1 MNMHGEYL
9 KAFARYSRQRL
20 SGKEW
25 EALLRNAEEM
35 GISQL
40 QITEASGCAVFDFV
54 SDRVRKGAKI
64 LILCG
69 TGFLGGC
76 GFAAARYLCTE
87 YNIAVAA
94 IGAKAGYS
102 DAAMKNRFI
111 LQHLPSVGVL
121 YDAADEAGKF
131 ASEADVIID
140 ALADIKEG
148 DAELGRIVM
157 QVNRHKKK
165 GCKMISLD
173 FPSGMGKKEGWIMKS
188 EVLTLHKEKTS
199 PYKINIA
206 KVANVGIP
214 ADVELLCGPGDVK
227 IADVC
232 RDVFTDKRGSG
243 NVVVIGGS
251 ESYHGAQVMAAEA
264 AKCTLAAL
272 RSGAGYAKLIVPK
285 AVESEAR
292 AASPNLIVK
301 SFGEKH
307 IGAEDVDGIW
317 SEARNADC
325 IVIGMGMG
333 RLKETI
339 KASMEIIDRSIEE
352 GKKIVIDADAI
363 YAVKSRLSD
372 CAIVTPQR
380 NEFIKLGGM
389 AYEDSNICRKAE
401 ATIRLAKKLGCT
413 VLLKGHYTTI
423 SDGGLLKVNIAGD
436 QSLATM
442 GTGDVLSGI
451 IGGIAA
457 RGASVFSSGAA
468 AAYMHAKIGM
478 MMSKRRGKYIIA
490 ADIIEGI
497 REGFDEAKK

>member
-87 YNIAVAA
+87 YNIAVAT

-131 ASEADVIID
+131 ASDADVIID

-165 GCKMISLD
+165 GCKVISLD
-173 FPSGMGKKEGWIMKS
+173 RVDKWPLYYIFIEIQIHLIIFFHLNSKLLNLSFSGTITTFCS
-188 EVLTLHKEKTS
+188 S
-199 PYKINIA
+199 
-206 KVANVGIP
+206 
-214 ADVELLCGPGDVK
+214 
-227 IADVC
+227 
-232 RDVFTDKRGSG
+232 KRERRIILQLGS
-243 NVVVIGGS
+243 
-251 ESYHGAQVMAAEA
+251 
-264 AKCTLAAL
+264 LPL
-272 RSGAGYAKLIVPK
+272 SGAL
-285 AVESEAR
+285 SR
-292 AASPNLIVK
+292 AMPGQPAS
-301 SFGEKH
+301 
-307 IGAEDVDGIW
+307 A
-317 SEARNADC
+317 
-325 IVIGMGMG
+325 
-333 RLKETI
+333 
-339 KASMEIIDRSIEE
+339 
-352 GKKIVIDADAI
+352 
-363 YAVKSRLSD
+363 
-372 CAIVTPQR
+372 
-380 NEFIKLGGM
+380 
-389 AYEDSNICRKAE
+389 
-401 ATIRLAKKLGCT
+401 
-413 VLLKGHYTTI
+413 
-423 SDGGLLKVNIAGD
+423 GL
-436 QSLATM
+436 
-442 GTGDVLSGI
+442 
-451 IGGIAA
+451 
-457 RGASVFSSGAA
+457 
-468 AAYMHAKIGM
+468 
-478 MMSKRRGKYIIA
+478 
-490 ADIIEGI
+490 
-497 REGFDEAKK
+497 